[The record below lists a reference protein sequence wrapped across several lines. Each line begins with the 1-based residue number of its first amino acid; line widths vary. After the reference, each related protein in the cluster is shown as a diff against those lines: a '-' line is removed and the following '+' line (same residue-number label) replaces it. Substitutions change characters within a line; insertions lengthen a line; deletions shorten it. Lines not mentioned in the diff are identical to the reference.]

1 MHELGPREVHS
12 LEALAAAVAVDTDEE
27 PEGVARH
34 ERHGQRSG
42 GEAAFVEPLR
52 TSCTADHATV
62 PFPFTTTVAVATL

>member
-27 PEGVARH
+27 PEGVAGH
-34 ERHGQRSG
+34 EGHGERSG

-52 TSCTADHATV
+52 TSCTADHAAV
-62 PFPFTTTVAVATL
+62 PFSSTTTIAVTTL

>member
-1 MHELGPREVHS
+1 MHELGPREVHP
-12 LEALAAAVAVDTDEE
+12 LEALAAAVAVDTYEE

-34 ERHGQRSG
+34 ERHGKRSG

>member
-12 LEALAAAVAVDTDEE
+12 LEALAAAVAVDTYEE

-34 ERHGQRSG
+34 ERHGKRSG

-52 TSCTADHATV
+52 TS
-62 PFPFTTTVAVATL
+62 